1 MVSKTRF
8 RTISMGGIEEGIRNT
23 MEVDSSAAEM
33 ATKST

>member
-1 MVSKTRF
+1 
-8 RTISMGGIEEGIRNT
+8 MGGIEEGIRNT